1 MVFSNVCPVQRLLP
15 LLVAGALLAAAASGC
30 GSDSVAADGK
40 VRVVATTGQA
50 ADFARQVGGERV
62 AVTGLLAPNADPH
75 DYEVRPD
82 DVKALADADLVI
94 RSGGE
99 VDEWLAGAI
108 DASGTDAPELVL
120 SDHVDVRDGDPH
132 WWQDPRNAVKATA
145 AIERELAR
153 VDAPHQADYAR
164 AAGRYTAT
172 LERLDREVERCLG
185 EIPEAER
192 TLVTTH
198 DALGAYAARYG
209 LRVVGTV
216 IPSRS
221 TLAQPSAGEVDEL
234 IATIRREGVRAIF
247 AESSVNPDVEQAIAD
262 ASGARIG
269 APLYADALGPA
280 GSDGADYAGSIAA
293 NTAAIVDGL
302 TGGARSCRPAP

>member
-1 MVFSNVCPVQRLLP
+1 MVCSNVS
-15 LLVAGALLAAAASGC
+15 LVLRALTMVAACAALAVASGC
-30 GSDSVAADGK
+30 GSDSEASGGG
-40 VRVVATTGQA
+40 VRVVATTTQA
-50 ADFARQVGGERV
+50 ADFARQVGGDRV
-62 AVTGLLAPNADPH
+62 SVTGMLPPNADPH

-99 VDEWLAGAI
+99 VDEWLGDAI

-120 SDHVDVRDGDPH
+120 EDHVDVLDGDPH

-145 AIERELAR
+145 AIEAALANA
-153 VDAPHQADYAR
+153 DAEGAPTYERDAR
-164 AAGRYTAT
+164 RYTAV
-172 LERLDREVERCLG
+172 LERLDREVARCID
-185 EIPEAER
+185 EIPADR
-192 TLVTTH
+192 RALVTTH
-198 DALGAYAARYG
+198 DALGSYAARYG
-209 LRVVGTV
+209 LRVVGAV

-234 IATIRREGVRAIF
+234 IAAIEREHVPAIF

-262 ASGARIG
+262 ASGARVG
-269 APLYADALGPA
+269 AELYADALGPE
-280 GSDGADYAGSIAA
+280 GSPGATYAGSIAA

-302 TGGARSCRPAP
+302 TGGASSCTPAP

>member
-1 MVFSNVCPVQRLLP
+1 MLRVLAI
-15 LLVAGALLAAAASGC
+15 VAACAALAAVSGC
-30 GSDSVAADGK
+30 GSDSATAGDG
-40 VRVVATTGQA
+40 VRVVATTTQA
-50 ADFARQVGGERV
+50 ADFARRVGGDRV
-62 AVTGLLAPNADPH
+62 SVTGVLPPNADPH
-75 DYEVRPD
+75 DYEVRPGD
-82 DVKALADADLVI
+82 LKALADADLVI

-99 VDEWLAGAI
+99 VDEWLGDAI

-120 SDHVDVRDGDPH
+120 ADHVDVLDGDPH

-145 AIERELAR
+145 AIEAALIEADPEGAAAYER
-153 VDAPHQADYAR
+153 DAQ
-164 AAGRYTAT
+164 RYTAT
-172 LERLDREVERCLG
+172 LERLDREVARCID
-185 EIPEAER
+185 EIPAERR

-198 DALGAYAARYG
+198 DALGSYAARYG
-209 LRVVGTV
+209 LRVVGAV

-234 IATIRREGVRAIF
+234 IATIEREHVPAIF

-269 APLYADALGPA
+269 TELYADALGPA
-280 GSDGADYAGSIAA
+280 GSPGATYTGSIAA

-302 TGGARSCRPAP
+302 TGGGSSCTPAP

>member
-1 MVFSNVCPVQRLLP
+1 M
-15 LLVAGALLAAAASGC
+15 
-30 GSDSVAADGK
+30 
-40 VRVVATTGQA
+40 
-50 ADFARQVGGERV
+50 
-62 AVTGLLAPNADPH
+62 
-75 DYEVRPD
+75 
-82 DVKALADADLVI
+82 I

-99 VDEWLAGAI
+99 VDEWLGDAI

-120 SDHVDVRDGDPH
+120 ADHVDVLDGDPH

-145 AIERELAR
+145 AIEAELAR
-153 VDAPHQADYAR
+153 MDPRHAADYAR

-172 LERLDREVERCLG
+172 LERLDREVARCIDQ
-185 EIPEAER
+185 IPEPQR

-198 DALGAYAARYG
+198 DALGSYAARYG

-262 ASGARIG
+262 AAGARIG
-269 APLYADALGPA
+269 AALYADALGPA
-280 GSDGADYAGSIAA
+280 GSEGAGYAGSIAA

-302 TGGARSCRPAP
+302 TGGARTCRPAP